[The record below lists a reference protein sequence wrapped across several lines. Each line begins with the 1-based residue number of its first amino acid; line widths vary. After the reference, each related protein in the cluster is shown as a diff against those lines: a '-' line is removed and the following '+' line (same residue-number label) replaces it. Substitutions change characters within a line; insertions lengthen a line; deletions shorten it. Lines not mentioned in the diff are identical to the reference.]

1 MNIQN
6 MYGGAMTTMLYCK

>member
-6 MYGGAMTTMLYCK
+6 MYV